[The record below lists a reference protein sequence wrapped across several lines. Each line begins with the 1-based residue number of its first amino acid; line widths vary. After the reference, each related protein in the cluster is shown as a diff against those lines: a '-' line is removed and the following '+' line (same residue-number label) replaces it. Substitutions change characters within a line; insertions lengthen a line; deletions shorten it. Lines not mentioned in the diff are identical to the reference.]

1 MSSVKTTQLDGDV
14 SVGRN
19 TAIGGSLTIQ
29 GGGRVKGT
37 FVVDGWLDA
46 KNIKGPNKGIF
57 TTVEKLRE
65 AFPRPHD
72 GWWAI
77 VGKSLPSPIYVGDGG
92 AWVATGESGG
102 TPMLEDT
109 NGALQQAID
118 DAKNKANE
126 AKKAIED
133 MVSSLPIAQEAGDSA
148 TKVMSQKAVTELVK
162 KATDDKSAI
171 NEIARKFPFNSP
183 SSLRLENKYISQS
196 GELKEGSS
204 EWGVEKYDISTYNSD
219 AFVESA
225 ARNIA
230 YLYAIY
236 KNGSV
241 VEVGKQ
247 LSSEYFTEL
256 IDCSKGDT
264 LYVQSKDNTPITPV
278 WKGVYNDLDSYTKSF
293 LGKKEII
300 DLKKILIGG
309 TNTNKRFFNK
319 TLEEKNISTIS
330 IADKYACGVL
340 DVSKY
345 QGKTLYLNTYG
356 VVSEAWDSFVDNNNA
371 IVSQFQHRL
380 PKAIVIPDN
389 ATKLYLTTS
398 YGKDSEAQG
407 GETFNYNDNDY
418 PRVIVHYEGLIDVVE
433 ENYKLKTEIESLK
446 SSSKEDYDLNVAEL
460 HSYIGDTMQLFK
472 YPLTLRANY
481 NSFNL
486 NVAIDTTNNSIRKQG
501 KNLER
506 YFEFTPATAGEYIMR
521 ANIIRPDLFVLQQDT
536 FKVIVKEPTNPSS
549 VKNILLIGDSETQG
563 LLNNSGV
570 QGSENGVSPY
580 ATELKRLLQTT
591 DGTPRGVGLTNVRLI
606 GTQNIAG
613 GRHEGYGG
621 WNANSFM
628 SVSSPFFVGGKID
641 FNAYL
646 EQDKVYD
653 DATHKGVDVIYILL
667 GANGGCTSSIVNG
680 KVRFNSSPY
689 RNSVKLLLNKIK
701 EQIKNGT
708 GSLANPNIKVVLLNY
723 ASPYIN
729 GYGYHPYGSGELENG
744 NFIAK
749 CFLECWK
756 VNEELINESDYNGWV
771 FSALCATQVDSEN
784 GFVYMNKPLN
794 NYTSDTE
801 KVSLE
806 QIHFNKSAYKQFAQ
820 AVLRDVIFRVC
831 N

>member
-1 MSSVKTTQLDGDV
+1 MDTIYSLLKRAKELKEKSQVDSITPEEVGKLHEDTLAYIASLEQSTDGLGIKKVYQSKSAMEADTDPVGTNGKALRYGQLVSIYDDAHADSSENGNIYAYQKP
-14 SVGRN
+14 
-19 TAIGGSLTIQ
+19 
-29 GGGRVKGT
+29 
-37 FVVDGWLDA
+37 GWL
-46 KNIKGPNKGIF
+46 
-57 TTVEKLRE
+57 LM
-65 AFPRPHD
+65 
-72 GWWAI
+72 
-77 VGKSLPSPIYVGDGG
+77 GKV
-92 AWVATGESGG
+92 SG
-102 TPMLEDT
+102 LS
-109 NGALQQAID
+109 
-118 DAKNKANE
+118 
-126 AKKAIED
+126 
-133 MVSSLPIAQEAGDSA
+133 VAQEAGDSA
-148 TKVMSQKAVTELVK
+148 TEIMSQKAVTEFVK
-162 KATDDKSAI
+162 KATDYKSAI

-196 GELKEGSS
+196 GELKEGNS

-236 KNGSV
+236 KNGAV

-247 LSSEYFTEL
+247 LSSGYFTEL

-319 TLEEKNISTIS
+319 TLEERNISTIP

-371 IVSQFQHRL
+371 IVSQFQHGL

-398 YGKDSEAQG
+398 YGKDSRAQG

-506 YFEFTPATAGEYIMR
+506 YFEFTPAKAGEYIMR
-521 ANIIRPDLFVLQQDT
+521 ANIIRPDLFVLKQDT

-570 QGSENGVSPY
+570 QGSDNGTLSY
-580 ATELKRLLQTT
+580 ANELKRLLQST
-591 DGTPRGVGLTNVRLI
+591 DGSPRGVGLTNVRLI
-606 GTQNIAG
+606 GTQNATN

-621 WNANSFM
+621 WGASSFM
-628 SVSSPFFVGGKID
+628 GASSPFFIGSKID

-653 DATHKGVDVIYILL
+653 DITHKGVDIIYILL
-667 GANGGCTSSIVNG
+667 GANKGYTSSIVEG
-680 KVRFNSSPY
+680 KVIINASPY

-744 NFIAK
+744 NFLAK
-749 CFLECWK
+749 CFLEFWK
-756 VNEELINESDYNGWV
+756 VNEELINESDYSGWV
-771 FSALCATQVDSEN
+771 FSTLCCTQVDSEN
-784 GFVYMNKPLN
+784 GFVYINKPIN
-794 NYTSDTE
+794 NYITETE
-801 KVSLE
+801 KISLE
-806 QIHFNKSAYKQFAQ
+806 QVHFNKSAYKQFAQ
-820 AVLRDVIFRVC
+820 AVLRDIIFRIC
-831 N
+831 Y